1 MSGEKQDFTSSNGEE
16 PFFLVNEFLE
26 KEKNELEGILEVVKR
41 KNMKH
46 FDRAALLKNFT
57 EGMFYASL
65 KKAHGEKKSLE
76 EEKKKLREE
85 LLKRK
90 QELIKIISEREK
102 KKGPAVEIKKKP
114 GEKKEIIK
122 SRVSGKTFVAAEFSD
137 GFYTVKEPELKP
149 HDMRILAEIKK
160 LDIKNEKQVIKT
172 LKEACVKNS
181 VNYSE
186 NYYDIMRYYLIR
198 DKRKFGRITPLIEDR
213 DVTEIVCTGP
223 NKRIL
228 ITYKGKHDIPSSVI
242 FDNDEQINTFVKNM
256 AQKANEKL
264 SPEKPFF
271 KAVVGS
277 MAVSANIGTKFI
289 APKFVI
295 IKEKQAT

>member
-1 MSGEKQDFTSSNGEE
+1 MSGEKQDFTNSNEGE

-85 LLKRK
+85 LLIRK
-90 QELIKIISEREK
+90 QELLKIISEREK
-102 KKGPAVEIKKKP
+102 KKEPAAEIKKKP
-114 GEKKEIIK
+114 GEKKELIK

-137 GFYTVKEPELKP
+137 GFYTVREPELKS
-149 HDMRILAEIKK
+149 HDVRILAEIKK

-172 LKEACVKNS
+172 LKEACVKNN
-181 VNYSE
+181 VRYSE

-198 DKRKFGRITPLIEDR
+198 DKKKFGRITPLIEDK
-213 DVTEIVCTGP
+213 DITEIVCTGP
-223 NKRIL
+223 NRRIL
-228 ITYKGKHDIPSSVI
+228 ITYKGKHDIPSNVI
-242 FDNDEQINTFVKNM
+242 FDNDEQINTFVKNI
-256 AQKANEKL
+256 AQKTNEEL

-271 KAVVGS
+271 KAVVGD
-277 MAVSANIGTKFI
+277 MAVSANISTKFL

-295 IKEKQAT
+295 VKEKQAT

>member
-1 MSGEKQDFTSSNGEE
+1 MSGEKQDFTNSNEGE

-85 LLKRK
+85 LLIRK
-90 QELIKIISEREK
+90 QELLKIISEREK
-102 KKGPAVEIKKKP
+102 KKEPAAEIKKKP
-114 GEKKEIIK
+114 GEKKELIK

-137 GFYTVKEPELKP
+137 GFYTVREPELKS
-149 HDMRILAEIKK
+149 HDVRILAEIKK

-172 LKEACVKNS
+172 LKEACVKNN
-181 VNYSE
+181 VRYSE

-198 DKRKFGRITPLIEDR
+198 DKKKFGRITPLIEDK
-213 DVTEIVCTGP
+213 DITEIVCTGP
-223 NKRIL
+223 NRRIL
-228 ITYKGKHDIPSSVI
+228 ITYKGKHDIPSNVI
-242 FDNDEQINTFVKNM
+242 FDNDEQINTFVKNIT
-256 AQKANEKL
+256 QK
-264 SPEKPFF
+264 
-271 KAVVGS
+271 
-277 MAVSANIGTKFI
+277 TKKG
-289 APKFVI
+289 AHK
-295 IKEKQAT
+295 KNKNNYTTY